1 MEVRRIS
8 PDEAK
13 ALLDSGNGHIYLDV
27 RTVSEFEAGH
37 PQGAKNIPFLEQDP
51 LRGMSI
57 NPRFAEIVEKNF
69 GKSAN
74 LICGC
79 QKGGRSYRAAETLKA
94 AGFQNVVDMRGGYG
108 GETDQCGCTTF
119 AGWAERGLPVTTES
133 SREDRYEHLK
143 SNAK

>member
-1 MEVRRIS
+1 MKPRRYSIRETAIS
-8 PDEAK
+8 IWMSG
-13 ALLDSGNGHIYLDV
+13 LFQNLRLDI
-27 RTVSEFEAGH
+27 
-37 PQGAKNIPFLEQDP
+37 QGAKNIPFLEQDP

-143 SNAK
+143 SN